1 MVAPV
6 DSAGLVVL
14 TPPISSDSCS
24 VSGVVVDTTPPPGLR
39 EAALVAVAFASSQE
53 DIIYRLVMPPLR
65 TLIVEDHEELRNFL
79 RLTLQNEARCILIG
93 EAVDGMQAVQKAE
106 ELQPDLILLDL
117 SLPKLNGMEALR
129 RIRKSSPS
137 SKLIILS
144 QDSAPDLVQEAL
156 RLGAVGY
163 LLKSDANDL
172 PRAVDA
178 VLQGTV
184 FVSPRLKN
192 S

>member
-1 MVAPV
+1 
-6 DSAGLVVL
+6 
-14 TPPISSDSCS
+14 
-24 VSGVVVDTTPPPGLR
+24 
-39 EAALVAVAFASSQE
+39 
-53 DIIYRLVMPPLR
+53 MPPLR

-79 RLTLQNEARCILIG
+79 RLTLQNEARCIVIG

-117 SLPKLNGMEALR
+117 SLPKINGMEALR
-129 RIRKSSPS
+129 RIRKLSPC
-137 SKLIILS
+137 SKLVILS
-144 QDSAPDLVQEAL
+144 QDSAPEIVREAL

-163 LLKSDANDL
+163 LLKSDANNL
-172 PRAVDA
+172 PQALDA

-184 FVSPRLKN
+184 FVSPRLKI